1 MKLDQIRSLDK
12 DDLLGLL
19 GLETRRTMVDYIVPG
34 LVVLS
39 VGVAVGAG
47 IGLLLAPRPG
57 KELRE
62 DLSKHAL
69 SIPLKNFMQFQFT
82 AALPSQATPV
92 YQVNLT
98 GFRSGSV
105 QGILVWA
112 VRNSDLTSAGAKSPV
127 NYIPLQAVQ
136 LSVNGLVYF
145 TSQSGN
151 SQLWNLVEKKTAS
164 QVSTTTLTWDSPS
177 QTYLTAGNAAY
188 WTWIPFAQGVETLR
202 DESMLSNGLGIAN
215 SVVNLQVDTGL
226 ASTDCTLYASYLYN
240 CTFLA
245 SGGSG
250 DYVF

>member
-1 MKLDQIRSLDK
+1 
-12 DDLLGLL
+12 
-19 GLETRRTMVDYIVPG
+19 
-34 LVVLS
+34 
-39 VGVAVGAG
+39 
-47 IGLLLAPRPG
+47 
-57 KELRE
+57 
-62 DLSKHAL
+62 
-69 SIPLKNFMQFQFT
+69 MQFQFT
-82 AALPSQATPV
+82 AALPSQASSV

-112 VRNSDLTSAGAKSPV
+112 VRNSDLSSVQAKNPL
-127 NYIPLQAVQ
+127 NYLPLQSVS

-145 TSQSGN
+145 SSQNGN

-164 QVSTTTLTWDSPS
+164 MVSTTSLSWDTPS
-177 QTYLTAGNAAY
+177 QTYTTEGNAAY

-215 SVVNLQVDTGL
+215 SVVNLTVDTGL
-226 ASTDCTLYASYLYN
+226 ANTDCTLYASYLYN